1 VKKKDAKQSSSI
13 AKLLEKLMTCG
24 PIYRVMTYFALIIWL
39 SIGCATGARAES
51 VPQDA
56 CRDAITLN
64 GICWRMTVPQMMQDL
79 EGRGYN
85 CKQTRDG
92 FECNGNSSMVMAIE
106 KQVFFSCEQF
116 NACNVGFAD
125 LARAIAEQSPVAELR
140 YKNTVFGGKYCG
152 MGRMGDNVC
161 VFAGNDI
168 VRAWSD
174 NTRSFF
180 KKNIVMIEQG
190 AIASGGIKLN

>member
-1 VKKKDAKQSSSI
+1 MTTGSTSSCLGNYVWSSLVVRITWGINYFSAQSYLKPRKS
-13 AKLLEKLMTCG
+13 
-24 PIYRVMTYFALIIWL
+24 PI
-39 SIGCATGARAES
+39 S
-51 VPQDA
+51 
-56 CRDAITLN
+56 
-64 GICWRMTVPQMMQDL
+64 
-79 EGRGYN
+79 
-85 CKQTRDG
+85 TRD
-92 FECNGNSSMVMAIE
+92 
-106 KQVFFSCEQF
+106 Q
-116 NACNVGFAD
+116 FAD

-190 AIASGGIKLN
+190 AIASGGIKLNWYTKLFGGRTEWAHTLNHVNNFASRLTVSVYVSLRDC